1 MKPTLEQLRVFCAA
15 AETQN
20 FREAAAKLGVS
31 PQVVTRTIHQLE
43 RISGETL
50 FHRNTR
56 GVRLSTFG
64 EAFVLRAQTALAAV
78 DSVFNLGGE
87 KDDALLSGRVRV
99 AAPVALGRGVLIDA
113 LAPCLAANPG
123 LVVELRLS
131 DRVSDVVDQQIDVG
145 VRNGFMRDSL
155 FVAQPAA
162 TTAFRVVAAP
172 SLLERVGRP
181 RKVDELFKRPVTAL
195 IDHNSGRPWPWY
207 FSTDRQMIPASPV
220 FVTDSIEA
228 ECAAAMAGIGFSQLP
243 QYMVQSALASGALV
257 SVLEREAPQPWTLY
271 VYRPRRQPVPARVR
285 LVYDTLLRT
294 LKTRAG
300 NG

>member
-1 MKPTLEQLRVFCAA
+1 MKPSLEQLRVLCAA

-31 PQVVTRTIHQLE
+31 PQVITRTIHQLE

-64 EAFVLRAQTALAAV
+64 EGFVQRAQTALAAV
-78 DSVFNLGGE
+78 DSVFDTGGGNAE
-87 KDDALLSGRVRV
+87 SAMSGRVRV
-99 AAPVALGRGVLIDA
+99 AAPVALGRGMLMDA
-113 LAPCLAANPG
+113 LASCLVANPG
-123 LVVELRLS
+123 LVIELRLS
-131 DRVSDVVDQQIDVG
+131 DRVADVVDQQIDVG

-162 TTAFRVVAAP
+162 SSAFRVVASPA
-172 SLLERVGRP
+172 LLARLGRP
-181 RKVDELFKRPVTAL
+181 RKVEDIFKRPVTAL

-207 FSTDRQMIPASPV
+207 FRAGRQVMPDSPV

-228 ECAAAMAGIGFSQLP
+228 ECAAAVAGVGFSQLP
-243 QYMVQSALASGALV
+243 EYMVKPALASGDLV
-257 SVLEREAPQPWTLY
+257 SVLEKEAPEPWTLY

-285 LVYDTLLRT
+285 LVYDTLLKV
-294 LKTRAG
+294 LRASTKSS
-300 NG
+300 